1 MTKRSQSPCPQKRPS
16 KMKTVSTA
24 TLLTPAAFSL
34 TGKRALIAGASRGIG
49 LAIAR
54 AFAANGA
61 HTTLAARSLEALQ
74 NEANSLEAQGFQA
87 DAIFLD
93 ITDNASIDAAAA
105 HADFD
110 ILVNVSGTNV
120 RRRFAEYTPEEYENI
135 FQTNLHGI
143 VRLTQKV
150 GARLLERGQ
159 GGRIIHI
166 ASLFS
171 LQSVPYVSLY
181 SMTKTALLGLTRSL
195 AAEWGRHGILVNA
208 IAPGFIVT
216 DMNREIWKREDMNQW
231 LRTTQSIPRTGT
243 PEDIAPL
250 AVFLASPG
258 ASFITGQIFAAD
270 GGSNSTKVWPFEPAL

>member
-1 MTKRSQSPCPQKRPS
+1 MSSLTPPNP
-16 KMKTVSTA
+16 A
-24 TLLTPAAFSL
+24 LLLSPAAFSL
-34 TGKRALIAGASRGIG
+34 AGKRALIAGASRGIG

-61 HTTLAARSLEALQ
+61 HTTLAARSVEALR
-74 NEANSLEAQGFQA
+74 NEANSLQAQGFQA
-87 DAIFLD
+87 DTLFLD
-93 ITDNASIDAAAA
+93 VADNASIDAAAA
-105 HADFD
+105 HAAYD

-120 RRRFAEYTPEEYENI
+120 RRRFAEYTPEEYEKI

-150 GARLLERGQ
+150 GAGMLERGQ
-159 GGRIIHI
+159 GGRIINI

-216 DMNREIWKREDMNQW
+216 DMNREIWQRQDMNDW
-231 LRTTQSIPRTGT
+231 LRATQAIPRTGT

-250 AVFLASPG
+250 AVFLASPA